1 MREFFLAHVAFSV
14 VTMTLLAA
22 LWGGQSA
29 MWKLTLNGIKWGVG
43 IVGLLFLLSSQVWL
57 FWAGQVLPAE
67 IPLPPL
73 LLLASY
79 YATALIGVSA
89 SALAMTS
96 LPGSAYLGLPSR

>member
-67 IPLPPL
+67 IPHRHCSSSPHITPRP
-73 LLLASY
+73 S
-79 YATALIGVSA
+79 SA
-89 SALAMTS
+89 FS
-96 LPGSAYLGLPSR
+96 PVHWQ